1 MQWRQFRR
9 RSSQNPTEQGCR
21 SSDTE
26 TDNQSIADQHWEQF
40 PVFGHIVSIRS
51 MQTEVAKLYTDGA
64 DRCRHSKQATSRRTQ
79 GSRNNHRHGEAD
91 GDQQDSG
98 RVGLHDAPPNSR
110 PSLRTR
116 FFYGVFY
123 LPGNRH
129 KLFRYAYA
137 ARRGR
142 PRWVHLGK
150 ARQYAG
156 RILLPGMVA
165 QSNFPR
171 VAAEIA
177 THI

>member
-1 MQWRQFRR
+1 
-9 RSSQNPTEQGCR
+9 G
-21 SSDTE
+21 
-26 TDNQSIADQHWEQF
+26 
-40 PVFGHIVSIRS
+40 G
-51 MQTEVAKLYTDGA
+51 TEVSRTVH
-64 DRCRHSKQATSRRTQ
+64 RQA
-79 GSRNNHRHGEAD
+79 EAD
-91 GDQQDSG
+91 ADQQDSV
-98 RVGLHDAPPNSR
+98 RVGLPDAPPNSR

-116 FFYGVFY
+116 FFYGVFS

-150 ARQYAG
+150 ARKYAG

-177 THI
+177 THIRVRRQQADGVRKLR